1 MELQNREELD
11 PLPTIMYKFSGAV
24 SESLQQI

>member
-1 MELQNREELD
+1 MELQNREELA
-11 PLPTIMYKFSGAV
+11 LPTIMYKFSGAV